1 MTKYK
6 LLSIKPSTN
15 KYKKLMATFLL
26 SDKSTRIIHF
36 GDPFYEDYTI
46 HKDNKR
52 KELYISR
59 HKSNENWNDPLTKG
73 ALSRWVLWNKTSL
86 SASIKDF
93 KNKFNL

>member
-1 MTKYK
+1 MVK

-46 HKDNKR
+46 HKDDKR

-59 HKSNENWNDPLTKG
+59 HKSRENWNDPMTAG
-73 ALSRWVLWNKTSL
+73 SLSRYLLWSKPTL
-86 SASIKDF
+86 KEAIKDF

>member
-1 MTKYK
+1 MVK

-36 GDPFYEDYTI
+36 GDPYYEDYTI
-46 HKDNKR
+46 HKDDKR
-52 KELYISR
+52 KELYLNR
-59 HKSNENWNDPLTKG
+59 HKSREDWKDPLTKG
-73 ALSRWVLWNKTSL
+73 ALSRWVLWNKPSL

>member
-1 MTKYK
+1 MVK

-46 HKDNKR
+46 HKDDKR
-52 KELYISR
+52 KELYLNR
-59 HKSNENWNDPLTKG
+59 HKSNENWKDPMSKG
-73 ALSRWVLWNKTSL
+73 ALSRWVLWNKPSL

-93 KNKFNL
+93 KNKFKL